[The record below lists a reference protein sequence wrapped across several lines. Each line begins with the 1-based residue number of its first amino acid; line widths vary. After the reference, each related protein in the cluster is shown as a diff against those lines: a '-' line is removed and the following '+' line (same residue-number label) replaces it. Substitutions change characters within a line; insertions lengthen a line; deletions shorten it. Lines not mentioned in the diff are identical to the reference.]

1 MTGHPPLAN
10 SLADMSLVIPTL
22 NAGET
27 LAACLASI
35 REAHRADVVVVDG
48 GSTDG
53 TLAIARAAGARV
65 LAAPCG
71 RGAQLRAGAAAAG
84 RPWLLVLHA
93 DTRLQPGWAAAVA
106 AYLERP
112 DAAEGF
118 AVFRF
123 RLDAA
128 DWQARRL
135 EDLVALRVRWLRL
148 PYGDQGLLIHR
159 DLYAGIGGYAP
170 MPLMEDVD
178 LVRRLGRR
186 PLTVLTADAV
196 TSAARWRRDGWL
208 RSSARNLV
216 CLGLFELG
224 VPPHRIAR
232 FYGL

>member
-1 MTGHPPLAN
+1 MTGHPRLAN
-10 SLADMSLVIPTL
+10 SLADMSFVIPTL

-35 REAHRADVVVVDG
+35 QEGRRADVVVIDG

-53 TLAIARAAGARV
+53 TLAIA
-65 LAAPCG
+65 
-71 RGAQLRAGAAAAG
+71 
-84 RPWLLVLHA
+84 H
-93 DTRLQPGWAAAVA
+93 TRLQPGWAAAVA
-106 AYLERP
+106 AYLERS

-148 PYGDQGLLIHR
+148 PFGDQGLLIHR

-170 MPLMEDVD
+170 VPLMEDVD

-186 PLTVLTADAV
+186 PLTVLAADAV

-208 RSSARNLV
+208 RRSARNLV

-232 FYGL
+232 FYGR